1 MVSDAESHPRGA
13 AIKRVRLKSARNA
26 DSGLFLGTAMRGFL
40 NQGIYCRVES
50 RLMKPSLSLPRFL
63 ASYVPVAGP
72 AVINRVL
79 AVCSVFRNA
88 HLSFV

>member
-40 NQGIYCRVES
+40 NQGIYCRVERS
-50 RLMKPSLSLPRFL
+50 ADEAVTVATTVSCLLCPSGW
-63 ASYVPVAGP
+63 AS
-72 AVINRVL
+72 
-79 AVCSVFRNA
+79 SD
-88 HLSFV
+88 